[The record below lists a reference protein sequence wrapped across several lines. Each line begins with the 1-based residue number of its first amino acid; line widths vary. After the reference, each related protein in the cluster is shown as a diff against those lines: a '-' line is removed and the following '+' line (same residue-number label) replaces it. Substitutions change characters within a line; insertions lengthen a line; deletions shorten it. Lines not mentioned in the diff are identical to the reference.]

1 VSLTPLFALA
11 GFGGSVAVP
20 DFDAEAMDAWLA
32 GTADAQAKAAHLLA
46 LLEGIGVPVPEA
58 AWHRLIAGPG
68 QGPVPAPPAPLW
80 RALDRAAAERRL
92 GETVLLA
99 LHMLGGEPQATHPE
113 ALTAGLRA
121 LRAVG
126 LNQEARAIAMA
137 TALQMGL

>member
-1 VSLTPLFALA
+1 
-11 GFGGSVAVP
+11 
-20 DFDAEAMDAWLA
+20 
-32 GTADAQAKAAHLLA
+32 
-46 LLEGIGVPVPEA
+46 
-58 AWHRLIAGPG
+58 
-68 QGPVPAPPAPLW
+68 LW

>member
-1 VSLTPLFALA
+1 
-11 GFGGSVAVP
+11 VP
-20 DFDAEAMDAWLA
+20 ATAW
-32 GTADAQAKAAHLLA
+32 Q
-46 LLEGIGVPVPEA
+46 
-58 AWHRLIAGPG
+58 RLITQ

-80 RALDRAAAERRL
+80 RTLDHAATERRL

-99 LHMLGGEPQATHPE
+99 LYMFGGEPQAAHPE
-113 ALTAGLRA
+113 ALVAGLEA